1 MAAAN
6 NQSGGRGLIVTLSPC
21 HLVTLSLLLAAGC
34 AGNRGLDGDPLV
46 GGGPPIARPA
56 PSAGTATAGAGAAAP
71 IPPPPTHSATS
82 PAALAAGVPQPL
94 PGDRDLRIAAPAS
107 LPGRPDAD
115 GWRNPAGG
123 GTAGA
128 RLSAPEPVTDPA
140 AARLAPTPAP
150 SGGAAVALTSAPAA
164 AEYVQLQEALR
175 ARNVSWQHLETS
187 SDTGEWKFT
196 CTVADP
202 KNKSLLN
209 FHEARSRDRY
219 GLDAIRTAIQ
229 EIDQPQAKAP
239 H

>member
-94 PGDRDLRIAAPAS
+94 PGDRDLRLGATAS
-107 LPGRPDAD
+107 LPGRDTD
-115 GWRNPAGG
+115 GWRNPSGG
-123 GTAGA
+123 ATAGA
-128 RLSAPEPVTDPA
+128 RLSAPEPLADPA
-140 AARLAPTPAP
+140 AARLAPTPA
-150 SGGAAVALTSAPAA
+150 GGAGVALTSAPAA
-164 AEYVQLQEALR
+164 NEYVQLQDALR
-175 ARNVSWQHLETS
+175 ARGVSWQHLEMS
-187 SDTGEWKFT
+187 SETGEWKFT

-202 KNKSLLN
+202 KNKSLLTL
-209 FHEARSRDRY
+209 HEARSRDRY
-219 GLDAIRTAIQ
+219 GLDAIRAAIQ